1 MADFNEISQAFK
13 AKAGYKDP
21 IAFGLAR
28 VLKNEEGKVLKC
40 DFAVVN
46 YNNSFAS
53 AAVILNAFEKNCAPV
68 SFEDSEAVY
77 TLCDKCIDD
86 MVEPFS
92 ALFGELDKHANVK
105 ALKAIQNAIK
115 NPCDCEKKELARLG
129 QKVDYEAVF
138 LYADEKPKSAQS
150 VYLKLYLLSKNHVKP
165 REICL
170 DGAFGI
176 LPNLAWDE
184 AGKPYELEWLRAN
197 EIELKIEGKY
207 PNIAFIDKF
216 PRMLSHIIPSD
227 NATRVLDSAKV
238 RLGAHLAPGT
248 VVMPGASYINFNAGT
263 LGSVMVEGRISSSV
277 RVGAGSDVGGGASI
291 LGVLSGTNGNPISVG
306 EKCLLG
312 ANSTTGVPLGDGCI
326 VDAGLAI
333 LEGTKVFISEQ
344 NRQKLKEINPSFNFD
359 KEIYKARELSGLN
372 GLHFRQDSQSGQIT
386 ASLSVRAIKLNENLH

>member
-1 MADFNEISQAFK
+1 MPDFNEISSK
-13 AKAGYKDP
+13 MHEKAGYKDP
-21 IAFGLAR
+21 LAFGIAR
-28 VLKNEEGKVLKC
+28 VLKNMKGESIKV

-46 YNNSFAS
+46 YKNSFAS
-53 AAVILNAFEKNCAPV
+53 AAVILHALEKNGAKLDFNSP
-68 SFEDSEAVY
+68 EAVY
-77 TLCDKCIDD
+77 ELHGGVLNDAL
-86 MVEPFS
+86 EPFS
-92 ALFGELDKHANVK
+92 SLFGELDKHANVK
-105 ALKAIQNAIK
+105 ALKCAKNA
-115 NPCDCEKKELARLG
+115 A
-129 QKVDYEAVF
+129 KVDYTLDYSHSFEAVF
-138 LYADEKPKSAQS
+138 LYDDAKPASVES
-150 VYLKLYLLSKNHVKP
+150 VYLKLYLLSKNFVKP

-184 AGKPYELEWLRAN
+184 RGEPYELEWLREH
-197 EIELKIEGKY
+197 EIELKMEGKY

-216 PRMLSHIIPSD
+216 PRMLSHIIPAD

-333 LEGTKVFISEQ
+333 LEGTKVFISAD
-344 NRQKLKEINPSFNFD
+344 NRKKLAQINKDFSFD

-372 GLHFRQDSQSGQIT
+372 GLHFRQDSRSGQIT
-386 ASLSVRAIKLNENLH
+386 AALSTRAIKLNESLH

>member
-1 MADFNEISQAFK
+1 MADFNEISQAFR

-28 VLKNEEGKVLKC
+28 VLKNSEGKALKC

-53 AAVILNAFEKNCAPV
+53 AAVILSAFEKNCAPV
-68 SFEDSEAVY
+68 SFNESEAVY

-92 ALFGELDKHANVK
+92 ALFNELSKHANVK
-105 ALKAIQNAIK
+105 ALIAIQDAIK
-115 NPCDCEKKELARLG
+115 NNSESQNYELEKLG
-129 QKVDYEAVF
+129 QKVDFEAVF
-138 LYADEKPKSAQS
+138 LYADEKPKSTQS
-150 VYLKLYLLSKNHVKP
+150 VYLKLYLLSKNFVKP

-184 AGKPYELEWLRAN
+184 SGKAYELEWLREN
-197 EIELKIEGKY
+197 EIELKIAGKY

-216 PRMLSHIIPSD
+216 PRMLSHIVPSD
-227 NATRVLDSAKV
+227 NATRILDSSKV

-333 LEGTKVFISEQ
+333 LEGTKIFISEA
-344 NRQKLKEINPSFNFD
+344 NRKELAKINTGFD
-359 KEIYKARELSGLN
+359 FSREIYKARELSGLN
-372 GLHFRQDSQSGQIT
+372 GLHFRRDSQSGQIS
-386 ASLSVRAIKLNENLH
+386 AAVSIRAIKLNESLH